1 MTTARGAL
9 REIEASV
16 ETWPYGPRHP
26 IRVTEEVLEAGGGD
40 SYPEYR
46 EYEATAAD
54 IASKIREGM
63 RLPEDLLIT
72 PRTDSGANLA
82 GNGSGTPRRLN
93 RSPARDVPFVSSSRK
108 LRYCT

>member
-1 MTTARGAL
+1 MTTARAL

-16 ETWPYGPRHP
+16 ETWPYRPRHP

-46 EYEATAAD
+46 EHEATAAD

-63 RLPEDLLIT
+63 RLPED
-72 PRTDSGANLA
+72 
-82 GNGSGTPRRLN
+82 
-93 RSPARDVPFVSSSRK
+93 
-108 LRYCT
+108 C